1 MKKRFPFFKILALA
15 VFSVLILS
23 FTIDKKEQ
31 DEKLVGIWKGFEK
44 DGQIEG
50 IEKHWIQQRFADG
63 TYVIMFTAKEDCEVE
78 TFTEKGKW
86 WTEEGKFYESTEST
100 TDIDVY
106 NYEVK
111 NDEVVEF
118 KSIRLSGENN
128 DTYIFSDYK
137 LDLK

>member
-1 MKKRFPFFKILALA
+1 MNKISPFFRIVALV
-15 VFSVLILS
+15 VFSILIFS
-23 FTIDKKEQ
+23 FSNYKKEQ
-31 DEKLVGIWKGFEK
+31 DDKLIGIWKGFEK

-50 IEKHWIQQRFADG
+50 VEKHWIQQRFADG

-86 WTEEGKFYESTEST
+86 WTEDGKFYESSENTK
-100 TDIDVY
+100 DIDVY

-128 DTYIFSDYK
+128 ETYIFSDYK

>member
-1 MKKRFPFFKILALA
+1 MKKRYPFFRIVALA
-15 VFSVLILS
+15 VLSVLIFS

-63 TYVIMFTAKEDCEVE
+63 TYVILFTTKEDCEIE

-86 WTEEGKFYESTEST
+86 WSEEGKFYESTDST

-106 NYEVK
+106 TYEVK

-118 KSIRLSGENN
+118 KSVRLSGENN